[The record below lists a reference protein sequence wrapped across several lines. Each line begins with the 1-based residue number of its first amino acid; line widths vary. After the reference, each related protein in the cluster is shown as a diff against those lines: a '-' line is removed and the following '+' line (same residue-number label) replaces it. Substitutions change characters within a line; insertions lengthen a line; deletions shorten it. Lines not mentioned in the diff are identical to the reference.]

1 MRGWRKKER
10 NGSKTAKGWEQEREY
25 LEMGEG
31 ASKSARRT
39 VNEGSK
45 KMANFASA

>member
-1 MRGWRKKER
+1 MGEKER
-10 NGSKTAKGWEQEREY
+10 NGSKTEMGWEQEREY

-39 VNEGSK
+39 VKKESK
-45 KMANFASA
+45 KMSVNR